1 MDYGEQVPYNDFDD
15 NYSFYTKLLSAMEES
30 FWGKHFPD
38 ECFKYYAHMRDELL
52 NINPSKEQFAQKIQ
66 NSRFRKKFKGIELGF
81 WDILKETLVHGN
93 RWSSTSKKQFLWNIS
108 IGRSLLLPEEA
119 YFLYHRLQRYLDEW
133 FESVRFESMLQ
144 IGFKQ
149 LELDFQK
156 ILKSHRNYII
166 VPQDEDKGFR
176 EEMESIE
183 QYMCSSLE
191 EIQSNRSDTKV
202 LTRRPRYA
210 FLMLSRI
217 YRELEYIRSTQKNLR
232 GKIGEW

>member
-1 MDYGEQVPYNDFDD
+1 
-15 NYSFYTKLLSAMEES
+15 
-30 FWGKHFPD
+30 
-38 ECFKYYAHMRDELL
+38 
-52 NINPSKEQFAQKIQ
+52 
-66 NSRFRKKFKGIELGF
+66 
-81 WDILKETLVHGN
+81 
-93 RWSSTSKKQFLWNIS
+93 
-108 IGRSLLLPEEA
+108 
-119 YFLYHRLQRYLDEW
+119 
-133 FESVRFESMLQ
+133 MLQ
-144 IGFKQ
+144 IGFEQ

-166 VPQDEDKGFR
+166 VPQDEDQGFR

-217 YRELEYIRSTQKNLR
+217 
-232 GKIGEW
+232 

>member
-1 MDYGEQVPYNDFDD
+1 
-15 NYSFYTKLLSAMEES
+15 
-30 FWGKHFPD
+30 
-38 ECFKYYAHMRDELL
+38 
-52 NINPSKEQFAQKIQ
+52 
-66 NSRFRKKFKGIELGF
+66 
-81 WDILKETLVHGN
+81 
-93 RWSSTSKKQFLWNIS
+93 
-108 IGRSLLLPEEA
+108 
-119 YFLYHRLQRYLDEW
+119 
-133 FESVRFESMLQ
+133 MLQ
-144 IGFKQ
+144 IGFEQ

-166 VPQDEDKGFR
+166 VPQDEDQGFR

-232 GKIGEW
+232 GKIVEWVKQEKVSKKQHSGNSIDRSEMTIEI